1 MAVMRLTNFRTIA
14 WTVIL
19 QVLFGT
25 GHADDL
31 LPSRRAGLSE
41 RDVSYVNA
49 VYFVNWLT
57 KLDGRGIYQRNF
69 QPHDLPASALTHVLY
84 AFMNVGTNGT
94 VYTADSYADLEK
106 HYENDSWNEGDDNA
120 YGCVKQLYLLKM
132 ANRNLKVMLSIGGW
146 TWSQAG
152 SFEAANTAEG
162 RSTFA
167 KSAVTLMKDWGFD
180 GIDIDW
186 EYPKDETEAASLT
199 LLLRAVREELD
210 SYAAEFAP
218 GHHFLL
224 SIAAPAG
231 PGHYGKL
238 DFPALAQVLDY
249 VNLMSYDYLHL
260 GSVASH
266 TSNLYKNSG
275 LPGSTPFNTHDAVQA
290 YLDGGIPAE
299 KIILGMPAYGRSFQA
314 TSGLGEPYSGV
325 GLPNSGPGNWEGGI
339 WEYKVLPKQ
348 GGETF
353 YDDIAQA
360 SYSYDATTRELISYD
375 SPQAVQAKVAYVK
388 HAGLG
393 GTMFWEAS
401 GDKTGPESLVGTSFR
416 SLGSI
421 DQTENWLDYPNSRY
435 RNIASGMK
443 GQ

>member
-1 MAVMRLTNFRTIA
+1 MAGMRPTNFRMIT
-14 WTVIL
+14 WTLFLQIL
-19 QVLFGT
+19 FALVHG
-25 GHADDL
+25 DDL
-31 LPSRRAGLSE
+31 PSSRRVGLSG
-41 RDVSYVNA
+41 RDVGYVNA
-49 VYFVNWLT
+49 VYFVNW
-57 KLDGRGIYQRNF
+57 GIYQRNF

-84 AFMNVGTNGT
+84 AFMNVRADGT
-94 VYTADSYADLEK
+94 VYTADTYADLEK

-120 YGCVKQLYLLKM
+120 YGCIKQLYLLKK
-132 ANRNLKVMLSIGGW
+132 ANRNMKVMLSIGGW

-152 SFEAANTAEG
+152 SFEAANTVEG
-162 RSTFA
+162 RSRFA

-186 EYPKDETEAASLT
+186 EYPKNEAEADSLT
-199 LLLRAVREELD
+199 LLLRAVRDELD

-231 PGHYGKL
+231 PAHYEKL

-249 VNLMSYDYLHL
+249 VNLMSYDYL

-266 TSNLYKNSG
+266 TSNLYKNPG
-275 LPGSTPFNTHDAVQA
+275 LPGSTPFNSHDAVQA
-290 YLDGGIPAE
+290 YLEGGIPAD
-299 KIILGMPAYGRSFQA
+299 KIILGMPAYGRSFEA
-314 TSGLGEPYSGV
+314 TSGLGEPFSGV
-325 GLPNSGPGNWEGGI
+325 GLANSGPGNWEGGI
-339 WEYKVLPKQ
+339 WEYKVLPRQ

-353 YDDIAQA
+353 YDDVAQA
-360 SYSYDATTRELISYD
+360 SYSYDATTRQLISYD

-388 HAGLG
+388 RMGLG

-401 GDKTGPESLVGTSFR
+401 GDKTGPESLVGTSLR

-443 GQ
+443 GDE